1 MQIWGPN
8 QKSLTRGLALSM
20 ILSGDGEPKG
30 VEVKEGDETQEEVL
44 RGVLEEVQGEAQEAE
59 EATVDRVLNQV
70 SANSFK
76 ASRDATREIN
86 VSLDMKKKVLG
97 RLMRLIRNLKSQK
110 INQT

>member
-20 ILSGDGEPKG
+20 ILSGGGEAKG
-30 VEVKEGDETQEEVL
+30 VEAQEGDETQEEVL
-44 RGVLEEVQGEAQEAE
+44 KGAREEVQEGVQEVEVAI
-59 EATVDRVLNQV
+59 VDRVLTQT

-97 RLMRLIRNLKSQK
+97 RLMKLIQNLKSQK
-110 INQT
+110 ITQT

>member
-1 MQIWGPN
+1 MQTWGPN
-8 QKSLTRGLALSM
+8 QKSLTQGPAHSM
-20 ILSGDGEPKG
+20 IFSEDGEAKG
-30 VEVKEGDETQEEVL
+30 DEDKEGDETQEEVPKGA
-44 RGVLEEVQGEAQEAE
+44 REEAQGGVQEVEVAI
-59 EATVDRVLNQV
+59 VDRVLTQT

-97 RLMRLIRNLKSQK
+97 RLMRLIQNLKSQK